1 VIREEG
7 EGLVETQ
14 FTFLGKGDRIEIRI
28 VEAETCST
36 ASESDSDWLDSTVT
50 VQAGAFAGSFKA
62 SFTPDDL
69 VTLHEQRKQAL
80 TSLSEEV
87 SFQNREGGLALSIS
101 LESGGTTSITGVAH
115 PNRLR
120 EGMLLF
126 RIDTDHIALIDTLR
140 ELEDALRAFPST
152 QTKYQEQFWS

>member
-1 VIREEG
+1 MAAK
-7 EGLVETQ
+7 
-14 FTFLGKGDRIEIRI
+14 FTFFGKGDR
-28 VEAETCST
+28 VEVRFVDL
-36 ASESDSDWLDSTVT
+36 ESHSPANENNAVSLDSTIT
-50 VQAGAFAGSFKA
+50 VQAGAFAGSFNA

-69 VTLHEQRKQAL
+69 VSLHEQLKQAL

-87 SFQNREGGLALSIS
+87 SFQNTEGGLALSIS
-101 LESGGTTSITGVAH
+101 LDSGGTTSITGVAH

-126 RIDTDHIALIDTLR
+126 RIDTDHIALIDTLC